1 MESRLDTR
9 IFGPELEKHRLR
21 RDELT
26 QEELAEAAGLSLSTV
41 GNILRGKRKL
51 TQVNFV
57 KLCRALNVEVDE
69 IYQNGC
75 AVQLEELHEI
85 ETRLRAEKGEGRPRS
100 DPGTQSRE
108 ELLKAKDSIL
118 AGVDTFLRRYI
129 DVVEGPDPQ
138 RSATLGSSLSR
149 KEEDL

>member
-1 MESRLDTR
+1 MEGRLDTR
-9 IFGPELEKHRLR
+9 IFGVELEKHRIR
-21 RDELT
+21 QDELT
-26 QEELAEAAGLSLSTV
+26 QEELAQAAGLSLSTV

-57 KLCRALNVEVDE
+57 KLCHALNVKVDE

-85 ETRLRAEKGEGRPRS
+85 ETRLRAEKGERPPRS
-100 DPGTQSRE
+100 DPQPQARE

-118 AGVDTFLRRYI
+118 TGVDTFLRRYI
-129 DVVEGPDPQ
+129 DFVEGPDPE
-138 RSATLGSSLSR
+138 RSATLSSSR
-149 KEEDL
+149 SLKEEDL